1 MAKFRLNSAS
11 VLTLDSNAV
20 PCPVSVDLA
29 VSTETFKSMC
39 AGQTVKETVYGLQE
53 VTMTVNGELEADS
66 ADFSSNFAIGAA
78 GALVFQPN
86 GTTAGDM
93 DITSTNATVTAFNIS
108 SGAGALTSYSMTLN
122 LDDLTVGVN
131 S

>member
-11 VLTLDSNAV
+11 VLTLGGNAV

-66 ADFSSNFAIGAA
+66 SDFYHQFRHWC
-78 GALVFQPN
+78 
-86 GTTAGDM
+86 
-93 DITSTNATVTAFNIS
+93 
-108 SGAGALTSYSMTLN
+108 SGRACLPAERH
-122 LDDLTVGVN
+122 D
-131 S
+131 